1 MAQIFQLWD
10 WNSEP
15 NPLSANSTNTLKQ
28 FVCNLQTTCLNVFDY
43 FMGLALKGSIYES
56 MDILLTALFRF
67 VNCGAIYIFLP
78 SNDKKFL
85 ADSRKFFLILSIMF
99 SVLVWRGSRWKNE
112 RNMCHVLQDPKV
124 CTWTYKGILNLL
136 FVHDIYTTNFGF
148 VLIFIYL
155 FSRFLVNHG
164 MKLHEKS
171 RKPNSFAFFFFS

>member
-1 MAQIFQLWD
+1 MPTPQTHSSNSSAICRRHVWMCLTILWG
-10 WNSEP
+10 W
-15 NPLSANSTNTLKQ
+15 L
-28 FVCNLQTTCLNVFDY
+28 
-43 FMGLALKGSIYES
+43 LKGPFMKAWIFCKQ
-56 MDILLTALFRF
+56 LFSGLWIAVLF
-67 VNCGAIYIFLP
+67 IYIFLP

-136 FVHDIYTTNFGF
+136 FVHDIYTTNFVF
-148 VLIFIYL
+148 FFISIYL
-155 FSRFLVNHG
+155 FSRFSVNHV

-171 RKPNSFAFFFFS
+171 RKPNSFPFFFFS

>member
-1 MAQIFQLWD
+1 MWIA
-10 WNSEP
+10 
-15 NPLSANSTNTLKQ
+15 
-28 FVCNLQTTCLNVFDY
+28 V
-43 FMGLALKGSIYES
+43 
-56 MDILLTALFRF
+56 LF
-67 VNCGAIYIFLP
+67 IYIFLP

-136 FVHDIYTTNFGF
+136 FVHDIYTTNFVVF
-148 VLIFIYL
+148 FISIYL
-155 FSRFLVNHG
+155 FSRFSVNHV

-171 RKPNSFAFFFFS
+171 RKPNSFPFFFFFLKLKVTQKEFATFMTVSLLFIIRF